1 MFILSEQRDKES
13 VIQHKKHAI
22 RSLNN
27 LFESYISSDTPESLK
42 KVDLMSYWIET
53 YSQYIENEKEYDP
66 KRQISYSRG
75 DIIKVNFG
83 FNIGAE
89 YGGLHYAIVIDN
101 KNDHSSP
108 VVTVLPLTSGS
119 EEETY
124 KTDIY
129 LGNELHSKIYDKWLK
144 LDTEVNN
151 NLSETTSMKL
161 SLQNAVDNMVLIV
174 NHYKDPKYKE
184 YDPAKIQSDLDDMQK
199 QINIIA
205 TREQQYKRDLRKL
218 NTLKKELDKM
228 KSGSIVLLK
237 QITTVSKQRIYS
249 PRNSSDALYNISLS
263 PVQMDK
269 INQSLKELYLF

>member
-151 NLSETTSMKL
+151 NLS
-161 SLQNAVDNMVLIV
+161 
-174 NHYKDPKYKE
+174 
-184 YDPAKIQSDLDDMQK
+184 
-199 QINIIA
+199 
-205 TREQQYKRDLRKL
+205 
-218 NTLKKELDKM
+218 
-228 KSGSIVLLK
+228 
-237 QITTVSKQRIYS
+237 
-249 PRNSSDALYNISLS
+249 
-263 PVQMDK
+263 
-269 INQSLKELYLF
+269 